1 MRFLHLLFVVC
12 LLFVMPQ
19 IVSAAP
25 QANNAPVSIN
35 VSLDPDSIGVDNQA
49 ALTITINGVDQNLPA
64 PELPEIAGVEFYSQ
78 GRSSNVSIINGQVSA
93 SVTYRFLLL
102 PAAPGSYH
110 IGGIRVEKDGKRYEA
125 TPVTLTVL
133 KTSPKQQPQK
143 RVQRV
148 DEVPESEMSGAG
160 RDYFLDAVVSKKN
173 PYVSEQVTLTLK
185 FYYAVQIYGSPQ
197 LTEPATTGFWTE
209 VLGNSAPYYQKVNG
223 RNYRVIERKYALF
236 PTQTGDLTIGRAII
250 KATIAGRGAKQVDP
264 FDMFGSVFGRGVE
277 VTVSS
282 QPIRINVKALPDAG
296 KPKGFTGTVGKFTV
310 VARADK
316 TEVEVNQPV
325 TVTFQISGNGNI
337 KSVSEPEM
345 PDLPDFRIY
354 GSSTNESVSENDDRI
369 GGAKLYEKVFIPKRP
384 GDIEIPS
391 INFTFFDPDAGQYK
405 TVATKPIKL
414 TVQKAEGYTG
424 DPQVPF
430 SSPSVTVG
438 RQAQDIRY
446 IRTEL
451 GETQPIG
458 EMLLTTPTYILI
470 NGIPVVVLA
479 GLVIARRRREHLA
492 ANVGYARSQSAGRE
506 ARKRLAKARSLANLS
521 SSQQFHTEIHRALTT
536 YIADKLNVSPHGL
549 TIDGI
554 ELMLR
559 QKGADDSLISGV
571 ADIWKKC
578 DFARFAPSSVSQESI
593 VSLLGQTEEVMSR
606 IEEVRLG

>member
-1 MRFLHLLFVVC
+1 MMRYACFLLLGLM
-12 LLFVMPQ
+12 LLTMPQ
-19 IVSAAP
+19 LAYAAP
-25 QANNAPVSIN
+25 QANNAPVSIS
-35 VSLDPDSIGVDNQA
+35 VALEPDSIGIDNQA

-64 PELPEIAGVEFYSQ
+64 PEMPEIAGVEFYSQ

-110 IGGIRVEKDGKRYEA
+110 IGGIHVEKDGKRYDA

-133 KTSPKQQPQK
+133 KTSPKQQQK
-143 RVQRV
+143 KIVGA
-148 DEVPESEMSGAG
+148 DPIPNSEAAGAG
-160 RDYFLDAVVSKKN
+160 RDYFLDAVVDKKS

-185 FYYAVQIYGSPQ
+185 FYTAVQYYGSPQ

-209 VLGNSAPYYQKVNG
+209 VLGNSAPYFQKVNG

-236 PTQTGDLTIGRAII
+236 PTQTGDLTIGRAVI
-250 KATIAGRGAKQVDP
+250 KATVASRGGKQVDP

-282 QPIRINVKALPDAG
+282 QPIRVNVKALPDAG
-296 KPKGFTGTVGKFTV
+296 KPKGFTGTVGKFSI

-337 KSVSEPEM
+337 KSVSEPDL

-354 GSSTNESVSENDDRI
+354 GSSTNESVSDNDDRV

-384 GDIEIPS
+384 GDMTIPS
-391 INFTFFDPDAGQYK
+391 ISFTFFDPDANQYK
-405 TVATKPIKL
+405 SVATKPIEL
-414 TVQKAEGYTG
+414 TVRKAEGYTG
-424 DPQVPF
+424 QPEVPF

-451 GETQPIG
+451 GETQTVD
-458 EMLLTTPTYILI
+458 EMLLGTPTYIII

-479 GLVIARRRREHLA
+479 GLVIARRRRDHLA
-492 ANVGYARSQSAGRE
+492 ANVGYARSRSAGRE
-506 ARKRLAKARSLANLS
+506 ARKRLAKARSLANLA

-554 ELMLR
+554 ESMLR
-559 QKGADDSLISGV
+559 QKGADDTLIAGV
-571 ADIWKKC
+571 TEIWKKC
-578 DFARFAPSSVSQESI
+578 DFARFAPSSVSEESI
-593 VSLLGQTEEVMSR
+593 VSLLAKTEQVMSR